1 MPPPQRPADR
11 IKEDENYGDVLA
23 GTGINVEEEERNL
36 ARPDYYSHNSY
47 QGSYPNRPGSF
58 SYQNNQPG
66 LMAPNGGMQRL
77 QDDQHQSAFPEPSH
91 EERLQRQ
98 EARADWDAA
107 RRSQNPLWDM
117 FLYGGTL
124 NDRIRKISLRERLHD
139 PQSGVLVN
147 TQRTGPPPVARVNG
161 LEGASRVIDRG
172 QAILDSENKGQR
184 LSEIMKLICLATK
197 TRLTGLLSAS
207 ARLSI
212 ERRQHAKGRIPT
224 EWEDVAVLPKANSEP
239 ADVGSSAEAATSLKR
254 RFDVNPDSARLTEPI
269 GTHSQANDD
278 SDTTATTRIATV
290 MQRVA
295 KADREAEEARRAK
308 RARRNAAAN
317 PNAPNSLEAEAAA
330 AAELLAAAQDAERKT
345 SKKARKEAENKLSEA
360 QQHKSANEA
369 VRMAVGMGG
378 GLLGGKKKK
387 TYGWMNA
394 GAASGT
400 STPAR
405 PVSSTTTSA
414 AATPSQDKARQQTAK
429 KNVLG
434 TWDEDKDPGIQVR
447 DVLPVLEQDRMAP
460 RAYVRGCER
469 LET

>member
-1 MPPPQRPADR
+1 MAPPQRPAER
-11 IKEDENYGDVLA
+11 NKEDENYEDVLA

-36 ARPDYYSHNSY
+36 ARPDYYSHNSF
-47 QGSYPNRPGSF
+47 QNPYPNRQGSF
-58 SYQNNQPG
+58 SNQHNSLG
-66 LMAPNGGMQRL
+66 QMASNGALQRH
-77 QDDQHQSAFPEPSH
+77 QDGQFRPAIPEPSP
-91 EERLQRQ
+91 EGRLQRQ

-107 RRSQNPLWDM
+107 RHSQNPLWDM

-161 LEGASRVIDRG
+161 LEGATRVIDRG

-184 LSEIMKLICLATK
+184 LSEIMKLVCLATK
-197 TRLTGLLSAS
+197 TRVTGLLSAS

-212 ERRQHAKGRIPT
+212 ERRQHSKGQVPD
-224 EWEDVAVLPKANSEP
+224 EWLDIAALHKASSEP
-239 ADVGSSAEAATSLKR
+239 AEMGASAEAAPSLKR
-254 RFDVNPDSARLTEPI
+254 KSTTEVTSLTLTHLP
-269 GTHSQANDD
+269 GTHSQANDE
-278 SDTTATTRIATV
+278 SGAAGATRIATA

-308 RARRNAAAN
+308 RARRNA
-317 PNAPNSLEAEAAA
+317 PNASTPQDIEAAA
-330 AAELLAAAQDAERKT
+330 AAELLAVAADAEKKTTKKERKQ
-345 SKKARKEAENKLSEA
+345 AENRLSEA

-394 GAASGT
+394 GASGT
-400 STPAR
+400 STPTR
-405 PVSSTTTSA
+405 PVGSTTTSA
-414 AATPSQDKARQQTAK
+414 AGTPSQDKTRQQTAK
-429 KNVLG
+429 QKRFG

-447 DVLPVLEQDRMAP
+447 DVLPVLESDGMAP
-460 RAYVRGCER
+460 RAYIRGCER
-469 LET
+469 LDT